1 MTFLLGTQ
9 NFFTYLVD
17 RGLCN
22 SSDRERASV
31 EPRICKNFNLLVK
44 LSDRRQLLLKQEPH
58 DRTGTSRGELANEW
72 RFYQL
77 LQEFPALSDLRS
89 LVSEAIDCDREH
101 SILVLNY
108 LDRYDDLAE
117 FYNRE
122 RRYPPEI
129 AKCLG
134 TSLGDIHNRTFDR
147 QEYRDFLAGNGE
159 RKIAKIPNLLTG
171 LARIAPEEFAVVSAD
186 GLRFLELYQRYE
198 HLETAIAAL
207 NRSFI
212 PCCLTHDDLKLNN
225 ILIYQEWEQS
235 TDRSIRIID
244 WESWRWGD
252 PAADLGALVG
262 SYLKL
267 WLGSFVINT
276 DIDIATALSL
286 AHTPLE
292 VIQPSTHALVVGYLQ
307 AFPEI
312 LDRDPSFIDR
322 VVRFAGW
329 GLIERIRAALHYY
342 EPLTNR
348 EICMLEVA
356 KTLLCDPESSIPT
369 IFGVSTATLTQQVG
383 IA

>member
-22 SSDRERASV
+22 SSERERVIV
-31 EPRICKNFNLLVK
+31 EPRICRNFNLLVK
-44 LSDRRQLLLKQEPH
+44 LSDGRQLLLKQEPH
-58 DRTGTSRGELANEW
+58 DRTGKSRGELANEW

-77 LQEFPALSDLRS
+77 LQSFPALSELQS
-89 LVSEAIDCDREH
+89 LVSEAIDCDRDR
-101 SILVLNY
+101 SILILNY

-117 FYNRE
+117 FYDRE
-122 RRYPPEI
+122 QHYPPEI
-129 AKCLG
+129 ANALG
-134 TSLGDIHNRTFDR
+134 TSLGNIHSSTYDR
-147 QEYRDFLAGNGE
+147 QEYHDFLAGAGD
-159 RKIAKIPNLLTG
+159 RQIAKIPNLLNG
-171 LARIAPEEFAVVSAD
+171 LARIEPEQFAAISTD
-186 GLRFLELYQRYE
+186 GFKFIELYQRYE
-198 HLETAIAAL
+198 NLEIAIETL

-225 ILIYQEWEQS
+225 ILLHQEWAH
-235 TDRSIRIID
+235 TDDRSIRIID

-267 WLGSFVINT
+267 WLGSFVVNT

-286 AHTPLE
+286 AQTPLE
-292 VIQPSTHALVVGYLQ
+292 VIQPSTHALVSGYLQ

-312 LDRDPSFIDR
+312 LERDPDFIHR

-342 EPLTNR
+342 EPFTNR

-356 KTLLCDPESSIPT
+356 KTLLCDPASSTPVV
-369 IFGVSTATLTQQVG
+369 FGVSTSTLTQQVG